1 MRAISSFIALNRFG
15 MGARPGD
22 EETLRGAPRGWLNA
36 QVRRDRPALPV
47 YGRLRSSEQIL
58 RAIFEGRRTSP
69 QAQAAAVRRAYRRDF
84 YPSLV
89 TRARLMIASD
99 TPFADRMLL
108 FWSNHFSLS
117 TTRRI
122 SGAAIPAFEREV
134 IAPHVFG
141 RFSDMLRAAA
151 RHPCMLIYLD
161 NVASMGPNSP
171 LGIRRRQRGNPGSL
185 NENFARELL
194 ELHTLGVDGGYTQDD
209 IVELAKAL
217 TGWGHGGI
225 RLGNQEAPVHGRFQF
240 FEIAHEPGARRIL
253 GQAYPEGGAEQGLA
267 VLDDL
272 ARHPSTARH
281 IARKLARHFIAD
293 DPPEPAITHIA
304 QVFAETDGDLA
315 AVSRAIIALDAAWA
329 DPLAKVKTPYE
340 FVIGVHRAAG
350 RIRARRQEINEPLRV
365 LGQVPFSAPSP
376 QGWSDRAGDW
386 IAPQSL
392 MRRIEWTRRLAA
404 TLPSSL
410 APADFLEAVI
420 GPVASADVRL
430 WVARA
435 PSHDAGLAMIFASP
449 EFQRR

>member
-1 MRAISSFIALNRFG
+1 VRDISSFIALNCFG

-22 EETLRGAPRGWLNA
+22 EDTLRGDPRGWLAA
-36 QVRRDRPALPV
+36 QITQARPLPPV
-47 YGRLRSSEQIL
+47 YGRMRTSEQIL
-58 RAIFEGRRTSP
+58 SAIYEGRRTSP
-69 QAQAAAVRRAYRRDF
+69 PAQAAAVRQAYRQEF

-89 TRARLMIASD
+89 TRARLMISSD
-99 TPFADRMLL
+99 TPVADRMLL

-134 IAPHVFG
+134 IRPHIFG

-151 RHPCMLIYLD
+151 QHPCMLIYLD
-161 NVASMGPNSP
+161 NIASMGPNSE

-194 ELHTLGVDGGYTQDD
+194 ELHTLGVNGGYTQED
-209 IVELAKAL
+209 INELAKAL

-225 RLGNQEAPVHGRFQF
+225 RLGAGTAPVHGRFQF
-240 FEIAHEPGARRIL
+240 FDIAHEPGARSIL
-253 GQAYPEGGAEQGLA
+253 GRRYPQDDDTQGLA
-267 VLDDL
+267 VLEDL
-272 ARHPSTARH
+272 ARHPATARH
-281 IARKLARHFIAD
+281 IALKLARHFVAD
-293 DPPEPAITHIA
+293 DPPATVVTRLA
-304 QVFAETDGDLA
+304 QVFQDTDGDLA
-315 AVSRAIIALDAAWA
+315 EVSRAVIALDEAWV
-329 DPLAKVKTPYE
+329 DPLAKVKSPYE

-376 QGWSDRAGDW
+376 QGWSDRAADW
-386 IAPQSL
+386 IAPESL
-392 MRRIEWTRRLAA
+392 MRRIEWTRRFAA
-404 TLPSSL
+404 TLPSNL
-410 APADFLEAVI
+410 TPASFLEDVI
-420 GPVASADVRL
+420 GPVASAETRR

-435 PSHDAGLAMIFASP
+435 PSHDAALAMIFASP

>member
-22 EETLRGAPRGWLNA
+22 EETLRGDPRGWLNA
-36 QVRRDRPALPV
+36 QVRRDRPALTV

-69 QAQAAAVRRAYRRDF
+69 QAQAAAVQRAYRRDF

-151 RHPCMLIYLD
+151 RHPNMLIYLD

-185 NENFARELL
+185 NENFAR
-194 ELHTLGVDGGYTQDD
+194 
-209 IVELAKAL
+209 
-217 TGWGHGGI
+217 
-225 RLGNQEAPVHGRFQF
+225 
-240 FEIAHEPGARRIL
+240 
-253 GQAYPEGGAEQGLA
+253 
-267 VLDDL
+267 
-272 ARHPSTARH
+272 
-281 IARKLARHFIAD
+281 
-293 DPPEPAITHIA
+293 
-304 QVFAETDGDLA
+304 
-315 AVSRAIIALDAAWA
+315 
-329 DPLAKVKTPYE
+329 
-340 FVIGVHRAAG
+340 
-350 RIRARRQEINEPLRV
+350 
-365 LGQVPFSAPSP
+365 
-376 QGWSDRAGDW
+376 
-386 IAPQSL
+386 
-392 MRRIEWTRRLAA
+392 
-404 TLPSSL
+404 
-410 APADFLEAVI
+410 
-420 GPVASADVRL
+420 
-430 WVARA
+430 
-435 PSHDAGLAMIFASP
+435 
-449 EFQRR
+449 